1 MKLNKTRYST
11 RAIIV
16 WLWKHHKG
24 CRLQSVIN
32 VVVGLLQVGVGL
44 VGVEVLRQLTDIA
57 THKQEGNLLL
67 MAVIYVSLMLV
78 EFLCNISH
86 TWLAAILGVKSQNL
100 MQQQFFARLLKGK
113 WSGIERFHSGDVLNR
128 LFGDVSDIVNLMTE
142 VLPFI
147 VTLLVQFIASLV
159 YLLLMDA
166 SLAYILVIASPL
178 FLILS
183 RLYFR
188 RMRRIVRKVKDSN
201 SSLQAT
207 IQESIQHKMVIKVM
221 EMADEMVSRLEK
233 RQSLLRWQI
242 KKRAK
247 LSILTRTIVFVGFK
261 GSALVALTYG
271 LFQLQDGLITVGV
284 LMAFTQLINRIQHP
298 LLDMGRLLPVLV
310 NSFTSSERLMEL
322 EELPLETD
330 EEGQELE
337 VNESTSQQV
346 NKNENV
352 NVNVNKSSSTIQ
364 QSEAFG
370 ISFDNVTYRYS
381 QEGREVLHQFSH
393 TFPARSFTAVL
404 GETGAGKTTLLR
416 LMLSLVEP
424 QEGQVVLTSGDRQ
437 IKPNRRYFSYVPQGN
452 TLFSGTIRDNLL
464 FGNPKATSQQM
475 YEALSLAKAD
485 FVRNLPRGL
494 DTPCGEGGGGLSEG
508 QSQRIAIARAIL
520 RPCKILLL
528 DEATSALDVETEEA
542 LLTNLKRHYPD
553 TTIVFVTHR
562 LSAVPF
568 ATEQMRMHS
577 LS

>member
-1 MKLNKTRYST
+1 MKLNKTKYTT
-11 RAIIV
+11 RAIIA
-16 WLWKHHKG
+16 WLWGHHKG
-24 CRLQSVIN
+24 CRLQSIIN

-57 THKQEGNLLL
+57 THKQEGSLLL
-67 MAVIYVSLMLV
+67 MAGLYIGLMLV
-78 EFLCNISH
+78 EFLCNITH
-86 TWLAAILGVKSQNL
+86 TWIAAILGVKSQNL
-100 MQQQFFARLLKGK
+100 MQQHFFARLLKGK

-128 LFGDVSDIVNLMTE
+128 LFGDVNDIVNLMTE

-147 VTLLVQFIASLV
+147 VTLTIQFIASLV

-166 SLAYILVIASPL
+166 SLAYILVIASPI

-188 RMRRIVRKVKDSN
+188 KMRRIVRKVKDSN
-201 SSLQAT
+201 SALQAT
-207 IQESIQHKMVIKVM
+207 IQESIQHKMIIKVM
-221 EMADEMVSRLEK
+221 EMAEEMVSRLEK

-242 KKRAK
+242 KQRAK

-271 LFQLQDGLITVGV
+271 LFQLNEGLITVGV

-322 EELPLETD
+322 EELPLEDLPADTSHL
-330 EEGQELE
+330 ETEGG
-337 VNESTSQQV
+337 V
-346 NKNENV
+346 
-352 NVNVNKSSSTIQ
+352 
-364 QSEAFG
+364 G
-370 ISFDNVTYRYS
+370 IRFDGVTYKYS
-381 QEGREVLHQFSH
+381 EKGRLVLDGFSH
-393 TFPARSFTAVL
+393 TFPAGSFTAVL

-424 QEGQVVLTSGDRQ
+424 QSGQVWLTTDDKEMKPDR
-437 IKPNRRYFSYVPQGN
+437 RFFSYVPQGN

-464 FGNPKATSQQM
+464 FGNPNATTQQM
-475 YEALSLAKAD
+475 NEALHLSMAD
-485 FVRNLPRGL
+485 FVHDLPRGL
-494 DTPCGEGGGGLSEG
+494 DTLCGEGGGGLSEG

-520 RPCKILLL
+520 RPCKVLLL
-528 DEATSALDVETEEA
+528 DEATSALDIETEEA
-542 LLTNLKRHYPD
+542 LLTNIKHHFAD